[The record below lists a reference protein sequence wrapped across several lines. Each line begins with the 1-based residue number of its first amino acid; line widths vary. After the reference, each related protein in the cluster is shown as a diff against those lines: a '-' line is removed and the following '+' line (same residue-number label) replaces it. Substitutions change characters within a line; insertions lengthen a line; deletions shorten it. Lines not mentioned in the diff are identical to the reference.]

1 MKRLRWPFLVGILV
15 VSGVFGYLLRDV
27 IYQVVVVPIAYFLWV
42 LNFYYS
48 ALPQWLVWV
57 IVVSVLFLAMVWN
70 LIPDVRPSNRK
81 EIVHHRTQGEVEALA
96 VWIGKAQQGNYFR
109 WQLANRMGRIA
120 RRLDELAGS
129 GGRRSSPDADVE
141 QYIDAGLNYS
151 FVDFPTARNPLAPV
165 RHTPLDL
172 DPHKAADYLE
182 SQMENTSE
190 RSR

>member
-1 MKRLRWPFLVGILV
+1 MRRLRWQLVVGILV

-27 IYQVVVVPIAYFLWV
+27 IYQLIIVPLAYFLWIV
-42 LNFYYS
+42 NFYYS
-48 ALPQWLVWV
+48 ALPQWIVWV

-70 LIPDVRPSNRK
+70 LIPEGRSSRRMESVRR
-81 EIVHHRTQGEVEALA
+81 RTQGEVEALT
-96 VWIGKAQQGNYFR
+96 VWIGKAQHGNYFR

-120 RRLDELAGS
+120 RRLDELAGA
-129 GGRRSSPDADVE
+129 GGRQPSSDVGVE
-141 QYIDAGLNYS
+141 QYLDAGLNYS
-151 FVDFPTARNPLAPV
+151 FVDFPTERNPLAPL